1 MTDIVQLL
9 TTAAASADAPP
20 TQETVEADVRRGRAA
35 LSQRRR
41 RRVVQGVVVAAPIVA
56 VALVGAGIVIG
67 GQGDGGSAPASG
79 SNVDQ
84 IHGPAKGAPVRL
96 VAYEGEQLQGFVVDQ
111 VPEGWYL
118 QGSNPFSLTI
128 APVGDTTSPDGFEGK
143 LVVMLQSSS
152 VAHRLPRG
160 GDQVTVGGN
169 DGVISHGP
177 PADTLTFDDGNGH
190 IVQVQAWTSAL
201 GWTDEQLVAFAEG
214 VQVTADAQAGVG

>member
-20 TQETVEADVRRGRAA
+20 TDETVEADVRRGRAA

-41 RRVVQGVVVAAPIVA
+41 RRAVQSVVAVPIVA
-56 VALVGAGIVIG
+56 VALVGAGIAIA
-67 GQGDGGSAPASG
+67 GQGDEGAAPTSG
-79 SNVDQ
+79 SNVGQ
-84 IHGPAKGAPVRL
+84 THGSAKGAPVRL
-96 VAYEGEQLQGFVVDQ
+96 VAYEGEQLEGFVVDR

-118 QGSNPFSLTI
+118 QGSNPYSLTI

-152 VAHRLPRG
+152 VAHRVPQG
-160 GDQVTVGGN
+160 GDPVSVGGN

-177 PADTLTFDDGNGH
+177 PADTLTYDDGNGH

-214 VQVTADAQAGVG
+214 VHVTADAQAGVG

>member
-9 TTAAASADAPP
+9 TTAAASADVPP
-20 TQETVEADVRRGRAA
+20 TDETVEADVRRGRAA
-35 LSQRRR
+35 LSERRR
-41 RRVVQGVVVAAPIVA
+41 RRAVQTAVAAPIVA
-56 VALVGAGIVIG
+56 VALVGAGIAIG
-67 GQGDGGSAPASG
+67 GHGDEGATTSG
-79 SNVDQ
+79 SSVGQ
-84 IHGPAKGAPVRL
+84 THGPATGGSVRL

-128 APVGDTTSPDGFEGK
+128 APVGDTSSPDGFEGK

-152 VAHRLPRG
+152 VPHRLPQRG
-160 GDQVTVGGN
+160 DPVTVGGN

-177 PADTLTFDDGNGH
+177 PADLLTYDDGNGH

-214 VQVTADAQAGVG
+214 VHVTADAQAGIG